1 MGRSEAGRSGVW
13 GRGSQRVAIRRDRD
27 GTGTGMGLASLKLTH
42 RGIKRVLLY
51 ATVADQHAISDR
63 DED

>member
-1 MGRSEAGRSGVW
+1 VW

-42 RGIKRVLLY
+42 RVIKRALLY
-51 ATVADQHAISDR
+51 ATVGRSARH
-63 DED
+63 